1 MAGFN
6 FSQLTPALE
15 KIAQGRQ
22 AAARIFEIVDR

>member
-6 FSQLTPALE
+6 FSQLTPALQ

-22 AAARIFEIVDR
+22 AGARIFKTIDR